1 MPFRPRFCAA
11 CGAPVVDEGGRFR
24 CERCGRRSYL
34 NSKAAAGGL
43 VVRDGRVLLVRR
55 KFEPFKDWWDI
66 PGGFLET
73 GEHPNDAVVRE
84 VREETGLEVRPTELV
99 GIYMDKYGDGPDAD
113 DTMNLYYVA
122 EIVGGAEQPGD
133 DAVEL
138 GWFRPDALPE
148 NVAFETGRAVLADW
162 RAGRRR

>member
-11 CGAPVVDEGGRFR
+11 CGAAVLDEGGRFR
-24 CERCGRRSYL
+24 CERCGRRFYL

-84 VREETGLEVRPTELV
+84 VLEETGLDVRPAELI
-99 GIYMDKYGDGPDAD
+99 GIYMDKYGEGPDAD
-113 DTMNLYYVA
+113 DTMNLYYVV
-122 EIVGGAEQPGD
+122 EVVGGEEHAGD